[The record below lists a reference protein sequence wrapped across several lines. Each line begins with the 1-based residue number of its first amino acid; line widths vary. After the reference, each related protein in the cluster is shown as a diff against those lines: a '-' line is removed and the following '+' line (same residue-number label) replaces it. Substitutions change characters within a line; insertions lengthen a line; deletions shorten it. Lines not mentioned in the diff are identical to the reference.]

1 MSDLVMRHDIPNI
14 GNMSEAYPHLIFHN
28 FKSRLGERVSSVCIP
43 VISTKTAMLNSKLI
57 YLEALPCY
65 TNFFLLQVMSILK
78 YLYPVPR
85 EDSKRVLTF
94 ANHDDYISFR
104 HHTYKKV
111 LK

>member
-43 VISTKTAMLNSKLI
+43 VISKKQLCYSKLI
-57 YLEALPCY
+57 YLETLPVY
-65 TNFFLLQVMSILK
+65 KNFFLLQVMSILK

>member
-1 MSDLVMRHDIPNI
+1 
-14 GNMSEAYPHLIFHN
+14 
-28 FKSRLGERVSSVCIP
+28 
-43 VISTKTAMLNSKLI
+43 MLNSKLI
-57 YLEALPCY
+57 YLETLPCY
-65 TNFFLLQVMSILK
+65 TNLFLLQVMSILK

-111 LK
+111 LKYLIFLEDVLESLLEVVKCTVTQTYI

>member
-1 MSDLVMRHDIPNI
+1 MIDL
-14 GNMSEAYPHLIFHN
+14 E
-28 FKSRLGERVSSVCIP
+28 
-43 VISTKTAMLNSKLI
+43 T
-57 YLEALPCY
+57 LPCY
-65 TNFFLLQVMSILK
+65 TNFLLLQVMSILK

-111 LK
+111 LKYLIFLEDVLESVVKCTVTETYI